1 MQNQIAADVA
11 ESVAKKLSE
20 RLLTIELAVERVK
33 RQKEDEQPSR
43 MGVRV
48 SKLSEIDNK
57 QFISNII
64 KEAWE

>member
-1 MQNQIAADVA
+1 MQNQITADVA
-11 ESVAKKLSE
+11 ESRAKKLSE

-64 KEAWE
+64 KEVWE